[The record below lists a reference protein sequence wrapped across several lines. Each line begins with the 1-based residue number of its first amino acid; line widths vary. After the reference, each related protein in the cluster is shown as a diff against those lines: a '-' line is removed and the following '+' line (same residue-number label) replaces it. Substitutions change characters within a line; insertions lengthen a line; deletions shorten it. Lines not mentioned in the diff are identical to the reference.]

1 MNHRCIVAAVALAVV
16 QGAAAQ
22 ALEPVQPTIAIGDRR
37 ADEKPVAI
45 ETSEQEL
52 EHNGLFRRV
61 KTSLVFTNPNRR
73 VMGGELEF
81 PLPEGAVVCGYA
93 LEVGGVMVPG
103 VVTAKDKARVAFE
116 SEKAKGVDPG
126 LVEQVKGNRWK
137 TRIFPLEPG
146 RPRRAEIEWI
156 AQVEG
161 GEVTGNREEGTGE
174 VYERDGDEIFAG
186 RRGDKLNDEAADAIG
201 NFRQGVILWDGSRSA
216 EGKADKWLAKLA
228 QLPETGDWRLIV
240 FRNDTEALAVS
251 SRAELLAALAQV
263 VYDGG
268 TDIGQALTAAGD
280 APTLLFTDEID
291 TLGLVRPRYESL
303 ANITIASRES
313 VRRAIAVRKL
323 NEGEAVPAGAEVRES
338 RLLATVWAAE
348 RMADLAEQAEDRRD
362 EFLALGRRY
371 GVVGAGTSLIVL
383 ENLEQYLEHQI
394 EPPES
399 LSFHGE
405 WVRRMQARD
414 AEIEKSR
421 NDLEHLAALL
431 ELWEARV
438 SWWNDPIPPR
448 ATPSSGLFD
457 NEDANED
464 TAATGAVPVRNAM
477 EMRRSRRHEESAM
490 ASDEMEEMEP
500 EPTIH
505 CASMPAAEPVEP
517 RKKTSQAGGGGAT
530 IAIKPWTSDAP
541 YLRTIEAADDK
552 YAAYLKERLDYGT
565 SPAFYMDVASLFLRQ
580 GDHRLAKRILSNMA
594 EFKLEDAAVW
604 RAMGWRLREAGE
616 YEAAIRCFAQALR
629 LRSEEGQARRDLALV
644 LSEHGKK
651 TCDAAELT
659 QAMALLKE
667 AAFVNWPRR
676 SSRRSNDRQV
686 AIIALEELNALVS
699 WCQKHVPE
707 AQAPQLAPEFRR
719 DLPVKIRIALSWD
732 ADETDID
739 IHVLEPDGEEA
750 FYRHRRTS
758 TGGFVGEDVTTGY
771 GPEEYLR
778 KEGTGKFRI
787 LANYFASHQTELTG
801 AVVATATVYTD
812 WGTDQEQMQMLTM
825 RLDSPKEKVEIG
837 AVEIK

>member
-16 QGAAAQ
+16 QVAAAQ

-116 SEKAKGVDPG
+116 TEKAIGVDPG

-137 TRIFPLEPG
+137 TRIFPLEPS

-156 AQVEG
+156 APVEG
-161 GEVTGNREEGTGE
+161 GEVTGNREQGTGE
-174 VYERDGDEIFAG
+174 VYERDGDEVFAG
-186 RRGDKLNDEAADAIG
+186 RRGDKLNDEAEDAIG

-240 FRNDTEALAVS
+240 FRNDTEELAVS

-291 TLGLVRPRYESL
+291 TLGLTRPRYEVL

-313 VRRAIAVRKL
+313 VQRAIAVRKL
-323 NEGEAVPAGAEVRES
+323 KAGEAVPAGAEVRES

-348 RMADLAEQAEDRRD
+348 RMADLAEQADDRQE

-383 ENLEQYLEHQI
+383 ENLEQYLKHQI

-457 NEDANED
+457 NDEAAV
-464 TAATGAVPVRNAM
+464 TAGAVPVRNAM
-477 EMRRSRRHEESAM
+477 AMRRSRRHEESAM

-505 CASMPAAEPVEP
+505 CASMPAAEPVEH

-552 YAAYLKERLDYGT
+552 YAAYLKERLDYGA
-565 SPAFYMDVASLFLRQ
+565 SPAFYMDVASLFLRH

-651 TCDAAELT
+651 TRDAAELT

-778 KEGTGKFRI
+778 KEGAGKFRI